1 MKNIMR
7 LVSLVLVV
15 GGIAL
20 LIYGLITHSDLKES
34 LGNQISNL
42 VAGKTDGEKQAIGM
56 AIGGGAAALIGVG
69 LFFAGGKAKKRKKR

>member
-1 MKNIMR
+1 MKSIMR

-20 LIYGLITHSDLKES
+20 LIYGLISHSGLQDSLK
-34 LGNQISNL
+34 NQVVNL
-42 VAGKTDGEKQAIGM
+42 LAGKTDEEKQAIGM